1 MIRKVLIGI
10 SLVSTMSFA
19 SNLILNPEDYVLEK
33 QLIKQEG
40 ESNEIYTFSE
50 FSIAQ
55 YKLGYAQGM
64 ICGGIEDLEEK
75 EKCFT
80 MYDNAENNKFKKLKK
95 ESNSAYNYYSDYN
108 LMFATKVSSSFM
120 FSKAN
125 LEKIEKKYISKNI
138 KQEEINFIK
147 KSVKN
152 IDAEAENMHKCFI
165 NYYKDLD
172 PTKTPRETTK
182 KAYDTCLK

>member
-55 YKLGYAQGM
+55 YKLG
-64 ICGGIEDLEEK
+64 
-75 EKCFT
+75 
-80 MYDNAENNKFKKLKK
+80 
-95 ESNSAYNYYSDYN
+95 
-108 LMFATKVSSSFM
+108 
-120 FSKAN
+120 
-125 LEKIEKKYISKNI
+125 
-138 KQEEINFIK
+138 
-147 KSVKN
+147 
-152 IDAEAENMHKCFI
+152 
-165 NYYKDLD
+165 
-172 PTKTPRETTK
+172 
-182 KAYDTCLK
+182 